1 MQSHVTEDSYERSA
15 LQSWKLTEDT
25 EMIFLKLVTQFS
37 RMSFVNVNISIRH
50 TNHCSSS
57 EWLRPGPLQLL

>member
-25 EMIFLKLVTQFS
+25 EMIFFETRDSVFKNELCK
-37 RMSFVNVNISIRH
+37 
-50 TNHCSSS
+50 C
-57 EWLRPGPLQLL
+57 